1 MEVEYKLPDG
11 SVVSVGPERYMA
23 PEILF
28 NPSLAGL
35 EFPGL
40 HEFVNSSVK
49 RLDIDLRKSLY
60 SNIILSGGNTLVNGF
75 NTRFAKEMDLLVN
88 NKQEVKIKVFNHN
101 QSNFAWM
108 GAYAISS
115 QNSFQKLWIDKEEY
129 SEYGDRIFL
138 EKVF

>member
-1 MEVEYKLPDG
+1 
-11 SVVSVGPERYMA
+11 MA
-23 PEILF
+23 PEIMF

-49 RLDIDLRKSLY
+49 RLDLDLRKELY
-60 SNIILSGGNTLVNGF
+60 KNIVISGGNTKVTGF
-75 NTRFAKEMDLLVN
+75 NARFAKELEMLVN
-88 NKQEVKIKVFNHN
+88 DKTVVRINVFNN
-101 QSNFAWM
+101 DSSLFAWQ

-115 QNSFQKLWIDKEEY
+115 QNTFQKLWIDKDEY
-129 SEYGDRIFL
+129 AESGDRIFL